1 MLKVFGD
8 TKAALTGAT
17 MLSHPV
23 PGASM
28 ALTVDAS
35 DYAIGTVFEQL
46 VGGVWQP
53 LAFFSREL
61 LPSERKYSTFDREL
75 PGLYLALR
83 HFLLEALPFTVFV
96 DHKPLVFA
104 MA

>member
-1 MLKVFGD
+1 M
-8 TKAALTGAT
+8 
-17 MLSHPV
+17 
-23 PGASM
+23 
-28 ALTVDAS
+28 
-35 DYAIGTVFEQL
+35 FEEL

-53 LAFFSREL
+53 LAFFSQEL
-61 LPSERKYSTFDREL
+61 RPSERKYSTVDREL

-83 HFLLEALPFTVFV
+83 HFLLEALPFNVFV